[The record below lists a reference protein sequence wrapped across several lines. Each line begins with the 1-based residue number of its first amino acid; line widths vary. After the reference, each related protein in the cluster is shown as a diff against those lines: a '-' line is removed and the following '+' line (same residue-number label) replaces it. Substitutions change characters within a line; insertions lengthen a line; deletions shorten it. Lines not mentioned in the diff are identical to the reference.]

1 MQTSHQTKIASLA
14 VAFLAACVTLVISP
28 GYSYDAFTV
37 FKLIFLYALGGT
49 SLLIIS
55 QNFSTFR
62 SKLGLTAIVLIV
74 LLLLN
79 SILILFFSQVNFSET
94 FYGRSGRYTGFGTFI
109 ALIATFTAASLLS
122 NALTRRI
129 LLSSFIFTGSIS
141 AFYSVI
147 QFTDNDFFTWD
158 KVVEVNVVSF
168 LGNPNFASSFLAVSA
183 TATFAQIIKTGVT
196 LKIRLMYFVL
206 LSATLI
212 GIVGAKSTQG
222 YLIIILG
229 FGIVSFDYLRHKF
242 DSKKFNTL
250 AFGSFLL
257 GGIVVLA
264 DILQKTPWK
273 PILYSETVTL
283 RGDYWRAAWNMALDF
298 PLFGV
303 GFNGFQNFYRRSRDS
318 VAYNRI
324 GSDVPV
330 DSAHNIVL
338 DYASNGGFI
347 FMGLNILLVIV
358 VFVSAAK
365 YLRRLPEYEPSFI
378 SIFATWLGL
387 TVQSL
392 ISPNQLGL
400 TIWTWVFGGLIL
412 GVKNEIKT
420 SPTNAI
426 SQKSKSYRKSK
437 NGVYYFCLVAVSLG
451 GALAASPIV
460 TSDHSF
466 KLAVDSGKAADLL
479 SSAKAGPTN
488 TARMVTVSAALTRY
502 KLFQQARDLSKHAL
516 ILNPDSFEAWRIY
529 AANPLLSDEE
539 RSNVKKELIRL
550 DPNIEKFE
558 GIEKYLLVGKQ

>member
-1 MQTSHQTKIASLA
+1 MQTPRQKKIASLV
-14 VAFLAACVTLVISP
+14 VAFLAACVAIVITP

-37 FKLIFLYALGGT
+37 FKLIFLYALGAA
-49 SLLIIS
+49 SLLIVS
-55 QNFSTFR
+55 QNFLILKSQ
-62 SKLGLTAIVLIV
+62 LGLTAILLIV

-79 SILILFFSQVNFSET
+79 SILILFFSQANLSET

-109 ALIATFTAASLLS
+109 ALIGTFTAASLLS

-129 LLSSFIFTGSIS
+129 LLSSLIFTGTIS

-147 QFTDNDFFTWD
+147 QFTGNDFFTWD
-158 KVVEVNVVSF
+158 KGVDVDVVGF
-168 LGNPNFASSFLAVSA
+168 LGNPNFVSSFLAVSA
-183 TATFAQIIKTGVT
+183 TAILAQIIKQRVK
-196 LKIRLMYFVL
+196 LKIRLMYCVVL
-206 LSATLI
+206 AATLT

-222 YLIIILG
+222 YLIIIIG

-257 GGIVVLA
+257 GGILVLA

-273 PILYSETVTL
+273 PFLYSETVTL

-303 GFNGFQNFYRRSRDS
+303 GFDGFQNFYRRSRDS
-318 VAYNRI
+318 VAYNRM

-330 DSAHNIVL
+330 DSAHNVFL
-338 DYASNGGFI
+338 DYASTGGFI
-347 FMGLNILLVIV
+347 FMGLNTLLVIA
-358 VFVSAAK
+358 VFVSAVK
-365 YLRRLPEYEPSFI
+365 YLRRLPEYEPNFI
-378 SIFATWLGL
+378 AIFATWFGL

-392 ISPNQLGL
+392 ISPNQIGL

-412 GVKNEIKT
+412 GTKSEIKT
-420 SPTNAI
+420 SPPNAI
-426 SQKSKSYRKSK
+426 SQKSTSHRKSN
-437 NGVYYFCLVAVSLG
+437 NGVYYLCLVAVSLG

-460 TSDHSF
+460 TSDHAF
-466 KLAVDSGKAADLL
+466 KLAVDSGKASDLL

-488 TARMVTVSAALTRY
+488 TKRMVTVSAALTRY
-502 KLFQQARDLSKHAL
+502 KLFEQARDLSRHAL

-529 AANPLLSDEE
+529 AGNPLLSEQQ

-558 GIEKYLLVGKQ
+558 GIEKYLFVGKK